1 METKIQFK
9 RYDFA
14 YDKIKNMISIIL
26 PAYNEEKN
34 IGFAIKDIA
43 DFFDRKKLAREII
56 VVDDGST
63 DKTKEILND
72 YKKTTNIIV
81 VSYEKNLG
89 YGAAL
94 RSGFLKVTG
103 DLIFFTDSDRQ
114 FDIKDIEP
122 FLDKIKEREND
133 FIIGYRKNRKD
144 PNHRIFYA
152 FIFRFLA
159 LIFFGVKVKDVD
171 CAFKLFK
178 SYVLSDLK
186 LVSDG
191 ALINL
196 EILAKAQKRG
206 YKFIELP
213 VNHFKRTEG
222 KQTGGSFKVIFKAII
237 KIFQLWI
244 KLMFVKK

>member
-1 METKIQFK
+1 
-9 RYDFA
+9 
-14 YDKIKNMISIIL
+14 MISIIL

-34 IGFAIKDIA
+34 IIFTIKDIA
-43 DFFDRKKLAREII
+43 DFFDRKKLACEII

-63 DKTKEILND
+63 DKTKEILD
-72 YKKTTNIIV
+72 KYKKTTNIII

-94 RSGFLKVTG
+94 RSGFSKAKG
-103 DLIFFTDSDRQ
+103 NLIFFTDSDRQ

-122 FLDKIKEREND
+122 FLDKIIEND
-133 FIIGYRKNRKD
+133 FVIGYRKNRKD
-144 PNHRIFYA
+144 PYYRIFYA

-206 YKFIELP
+206 YKFVELP
-213 VNHFKRTEG
+213 VNHFKRIEG
-222 KQTGGSFKVIFKAII
+222 KQTGGSFKVIFRAII
-237 KIFQLWI
+237 QFFLLWKRI
-244 KLMFVKK
+244 NHKQ